1 MFKCERVN
9 EICRHFQWYQ
19 GNERA
24 KISFSISRERNVTV
38 YAVFDFFE
46 DWHNHKGAY
55 ILRQLLKQFKL
66 DMVGYDPNNIFISEK
81 YSFDEYGDRGQ
92 VVTYCIPFDADKFRE
107 TNLRSRN
114 FLEYDTS

>member
-9 EICRHFQWYQ
+9 EMCRHFQRYQ

-24 KISFSISRERNVTV
+24 KISFCISRERNVTV
-38 YAVFDFFE
+38 YAVFDFLK

-55 ILRQLLKQFKL
+55 ILRQLLQQFKL

-81 YSFDEYGDRGQ
+81 YFLDEHGDRRR
-92 VVTYCIPFDADKFRE
+92 VVTYCIPFKCR
-107 TNLRSRN
+107 
-114 FLEYDTS
+114 